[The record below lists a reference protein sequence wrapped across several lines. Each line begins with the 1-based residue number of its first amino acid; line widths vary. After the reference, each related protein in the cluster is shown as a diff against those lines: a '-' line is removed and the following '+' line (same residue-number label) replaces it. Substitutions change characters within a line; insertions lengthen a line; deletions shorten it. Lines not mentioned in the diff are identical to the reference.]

1 MQAYTAKNSVDLL
14 TPSQTKKQAPKNDS
28 GKNGNGG
35 DFLSMVLDA
44 AASKANVGEKITQK
58 DVKEIVKSVSM
69 QREQQDKELNDSMAK
84 ISSQLDEK
92 LDEDTKNELYE
103 NANFMQLLQVL
114 EILNGDEKVSK
125 FPNFT
130 DKIANF
136 LSVPENVKELSEV
149 KSVKEFIDL
158 AKKFDLGLE
167 KISIST
173 QDVAKLEDT
182 FKNLGKK
189 EFFTPV
195 ATKPQNFYSQNLKK
209 EVEQTINQSQAK
221 EPPKLNEL
229 LQEVAKEPAPKAKQ
243 EQAEQTNVKEVI
255 TQASTQKVKE
265 ELTKEKP
272 QTAQMQNFTPKSV
285 ENGEKTQKAPTLESL
300 LYPEREQNAQEG
312 MEQNSGESK
321 GDNELNSM
329 IKDISRSAQ
338 HQMQNKA
345 QVRET
350 LSNFSETLRDQIQSY
365 QPPITRFNITLNPL
379 NLGEVEITMVNR
391 GNNLH
396 VNFNSNTATMNLFLQ
411 NQAEFKNSLV
421 NMGFTELEMN
431 FSDQNAKRD
440 NNQQSN
446 KRYAQDQQND
456 DEAAQAEQNLLELVI
471 PRYI

>member
-14 TPSQTKKQAPKNDS
+14 MPSQTKKQSPKSDS

-44 AASKANVGEKITQK
+44 AASKANAGENITQK

-69 QREQQDKELNDSMAK
+69 QREQQEKELSDSMAK
-84 ISSQLDEK
+84 IASEFDEK
-92 LDEDTKNELYE
+92 LDDDTKNELYE

-136 LSVPENVKELSEV
+136 LSVPENVKELSKV
-149 KSVKEFIDL
+149 KSVKELLDL

-195 ATKPQNFYSQNLKK
+195 AAKPQNFYSQNLKK
-209 EVEQTINQSQAK
+209 EVEQTINQSQVK

-243 EQAEQTNVKEVI
+243 EQAEQTNVKEMI

-265 ELTKEKP
+265 ELTKEKL
-272 QTAQMQNFTPKSV
+272 QTAQTQNFVPKSV

-300 LYPEREQNAQEG
+300 L
-312 MEQNSGESK
+312 
-321 GDNELNSM
+321 
-329 IKDISRSAQ
+329 
-338 HQMQNKA
+338 
-345 QVRET
+345 
-350 LSNFSETLRDQIQSY
+350 
-365 QPPITRFNITLNPL
+365 
-379 NLGEVEITMVNR
+379 
-391 GNNLH
+391 
-396 VNFNSNTATMNLFLQ
+396 
-411 NQAEFKNSLV
+411 
-421 NMGFTELEMN
+421 
-431 FSDQNAKRD
+431 
-440 NNQQSN
+440 
-446 KRYAQDQQND
+446 
-456 DEAAQAEQNLLELVI
+456 
-471 PRYI
+471 